1 MSNISQRMH
10 PIHPI
15 GQYTDVLL
23 CSYYLG
29 AFGAILLPY
38 ETRCKTGRTSAKVR
52 ETKSHRNFS
61 QRMLP
66 IHPLGPK
73 TDILVRFILFGCI
86 RDCLVAL
93 RNSVQNGPNKCK
105 SLGHEVASEL
115 FPTNATDPPHW
126 SLN

>member
-1 MSNISQRMH
+1 MSNISQRTH

-23 CSYYLG
+23 CAYYFG

-38 ETRCKTGRTSAKVR
+38 ETRCKTGRTSAKAR
-52 ETKSHRNFS
+52 ETRSHRNFS
-61 QRMLP
+61 QRMPP
-66 IHPLGPK
+66 IHPRGPK

-93 RNSVQNGPNKCK
+93 RNSVQTGPNLCV
-105 SLGHEVASEL
+105 SLWHEVASE
-115 FPTNATDPPHW
+115 FFTTNAPE
-126 SLN
+126 